1 MRTVLKNQPELA
13 HAWANQIQAYASCG
27 PLRFSGEYAYSYNTA
42 IARLVKVKGHIVA
55 LIDNR
60 YYSSTTCKHRAELYR
75 ASTHHIQLGCS
86 TSLDLDAAILDYQ
99 DRTVN
104 FVMKNTVEANR
115 PSSWSDIKREMDE
128 FNRIAITLGYSHL
141 VLNYTDD
148 FTMLHSEHYKYRAER
163 NTVLDAEYVVRHEKK
178 MRERQE
184 KERIEREQ
192 ALPVWEAGGP
202 SHYSLR
208 SLKPERIR
216 VKEGY
221 VETTG
226 GASVPFQAA
235 LVLLGDLNARHTV
248 VGKDIH
254 GFRISK
260 VDGDLITIGCHTLSI
275 EQCSQVILNRTQ
287 GENK

>member
-1 MRTVLKNQPELA
+1 MRTVLKNQSEVA

-42 IARLVKVKGHIVA
+42 IARIVKVNGHTVA
-55 LIDNR
+55 LIDSR

-75 ASTHHIQLGCS
+75 ASTHHVQIGCS
-86 TSLDLDAAILDYQ
+86 TELGIDAAILEYQ

-104 FVMKNTVEANR
+104 FVMKNTVESNR
-115 PSSWSDIKREMDE
+115 PSSWSDIKREVDE
-128 FNRIAITLGYSHL
+128 FNRIALMLGYSYL
-141 VLNYTDD
+141 VLNCTDD
-148 FTMLHSEHYKYRAER
+148 FRALHLEYSKYRAER
-163 NTVLDAEYVVRHEKK
+163 NSVLDAEYL
-178 MRERQE
+178 ERQE
-184 KERIEREQ
+184 KKRIEREEKARIEREQ

-202 SHYSLR
+202 RHYSLS

-216 VKEGY
+216 VKDGNI
-221 VETTG
+221 ETTG

-235 LVLLGDLNARHTV
+235 LVLLEDLNTHRTV

-254 GFRISK
+254 GFPITK

-287 GENK
+287 GESK